1 MLKLTKDPFTAIVD
15 VEEVL
20 ENQIANQLDNLMRKK

>member
-1 MLKLTKDPFTAIVD
+1 MLKLTKDPFSVIVD

-20 ENQIANQLDNLMRKK
+20 EIQIANQLDNLMRKK